1 VRMTAGN
8 VNSPG
13 GVRMMIIAIGDKRN
27 FRYDER
33 HVVSGVGVSNIGN
46 FIKVDVGLEYARLG
60 ERSK

>member
-1 VRMTAGN
+1 
-8 VNSPG
+8 
-13 GVRMMIIAIGDKRN
+13 MMIIAIGDKRN